1 MKILKKVVLSLGLA
15 AVLLANSH
23 PAAAATSLPVEN
35 VVTVQKSISGTITG
49 WADSHSFEAKTPQ
62 GYKVFQTYNHWYF
75 THLKEGQYYTFFYVT
90 NQYGQDIINK
100 INK

>member
-1 MKILKKVVLSLGLA
+1 MNILKKAVLSLGLA
-15 AVLLANSH
+15 GALLANSH
-23 PAAAATSLPVEN
+23 PAAAANSLPVKN
-35 VVTVQKSISGTITG
+35 VVTVHKPISGTFTG
-49 WADSHSFEAKTPQ
+49 WADSHSFEAKTQQ

-75 THLKEGQYYTFFYVT
+75 THLKEGHHYTFFYVT